1 MDTYMEYLLVS
12 IEQIEQRPIWYLWK
26 LLICGN
32 LLPAYRDTRESA
44 ICVGPCSHEPGYTDA
59 GI

>member
-1 MDTYMEYLLVS
+1 MEYLLVS

-32 LLPAYRDTRESA
+32 LLRAYRDTRESA